1 MKKKILI
8 VVMILALCAVLFVGC
23 KPQDGDKIQIKVVMP
38 DGAPSLSMAKMLFD
52 KPQFEGY
59 EVTYE
64 ILNGVDPLNAA
75 ILNGSAD
82 IALLPTILASK
93 HYNSGIDIKIVGANV
108 FGVLYVIGK
117 TDITSMNDLKGKIV
131 GNLGPGGTP
140 DFLFKYLAGTGN
152 FQVSDSRIDGKI
164 ALKYAAEAN
173 TLIGYVANDTV
184 DYAILGEPQVSAA
197 LSKNSQFKVV
207 MDLQQE
213 WGGDY
218 PQVSTIAKGN
228 LIKDHSAFLTD
239 FLSKVSESSD
249 WVAQNAEDA
258 QSALTANGS
267 SLKNIS
273 AAVIERCNIDFRLSS
288 DIKDDINEYLQM
300 HLNFAPASVG
310 GKMPGDGLY
319 KT

>member
-23 KPQDGDKIQIKVVMP
+23 APKNNENISIKVVMP
-38 DGAPSLSMAKMLFD
+38 DGAPSLSMAKLLND

-59 EVTYE
+59 DVSYE

-117 TDITSMNDLKGKIV
+117 TDIASMEDLKGKIV

-152 FQVSDSRIDGKI
+152 FQVSDTRIEGKV

-184 DYAILGEPQVSAA
+184 DYAILGEPQVTAA
-197 LSKNSQFKVV
+197 LGKNAQFKVV

-218 PQVSTIAKGN
+218 PQVSTVAKGSV
-228 LIKDHSAFLTD
+228 IKDNSAFLAE
-239 FLSKVSESSD
+239 FLSKVSESAD
-249 WVAQNAEDA
+249 WVAQNPDKA
-258 QSALTANGS
+258 QTALTANGS
-267 SLKNIS
+267 SLKNIT
-273 AAVIERCNIDFRLSS
+273 AAIIERCNIDFRPSS
-288 DIKDDINEYLQM
+288 EIKEDINEYLQM
-300 HLNFAPASVG
+300 HLKFAPAAVG

-319 KT
+319 NI